1 MCSRSWCP
9 STRARNNM
17 TTDSLLPLALFAL
30 TSTISPGGATTLAT
44 TSGAQFGFRRSI
56 PLMVGISA
64 GLAALASIAGAG
76 LSGLLMAAP
85 SLQLGI
91 KIVGTGYLLW
101 LAWKIGKGG
110 PPNMRTNIANPLGFT
125 AGAGLLWMNPK
136 AWAMVTGAAA
146 SFAAMSTQPVQLA
159 VVLGTAFGL
168 AAAVSL
174 SIWCAAGLVL
184 ARRLRTKRHWHVVN
198 ATLGALLA
206 ASVIPMWS
214 A

>member
-1 MCSRSWCP
+1 MRSRSWCP
-9 STRARNNM
+9 SARTGNSM
-17 TTDSLLPLALFAL
+17 ATDSLLPLALFAL
-30 TSTISPGGATTLAT
+30 TSTITPGGATTLAT

-85 SLQLGI
+85 SSQLAM
-91 KIVGTGYLLW
+91 KIAGTGYLLW
-101 LAWKIGKGG
+101 LAWKIGRSG
-110 PPNMRTNIANPLGFT
+110 PPNLRTNMAIPLGF
-125 AGAGLLWMNPK
+125 AGGAGLLWMNPK

-146 SFAAMSTQPVQLA
+146 SFAALSVHPVQLA
-159 VVLGTAFGL
+159 VVLGAAFGL

-174 SIWCAAGLVL
+174 SIWCVAGLVL
-184 ARRLRTKRHWHVVN
+184 ARLLRTERHWHAVN

>member
-1 MCSRSWCP
+1 
-9 STRARNNM
+9 
-17 TTDSLLPLALFAL
+17 
-30 TSTISPGGATTLAT
+30 
-44 TSGAQFGFRRSI
+44 
-56 PLMVGISA
+56 MVGISA

-85 SLQLGI
+85 SLQLTM

-101 LAWKIGKGG
+101 LAWRIGRSGRPQPG
-110 PPNMRTNIANPLGFT
+110 TNMATPIGFV
-125 AGAGLLWMNPK
+125 AGAGLLWLNPK

-146 SFAAMSTQPVQLA
+146 SFAAPSVHPVQLA
-159 VVLGTAFGL
+159 VLLGAIFGL

-174 SIWCAAGLVL
+174 SIWCVAGLVL
-184 ARRLRTKRHWHVVN
+184 ARLLRTKRHWHAVN